1 MRAGSA
7 SGVVRKLRREYLRLG
22 AAVSGCE
29 WGVLYGRKQAALRRR
44 WICGTAA
51 AAVSY
56 TPGTY
61 EGEAIGRN
69 GPVKVQVTVAKDR
82 IESIRVVSHNE
93 SAGLSDAPIN
103 TLPKTIVDKQSLAVD
118 VFSGATFSSKAVIG
132 AVENALKK
140 ATKDIKPLLIAPA
153 VTAAVKPPKD
163 ETVDVL
169 VVGSGISGMVA
180 GITAAE
186 KGSNVLIIEKQGML
200 GAGDSMNISTGITAG
215 GSRLIKQLGI
225 ENATAKDYA
234 DFLVKQAATKKVPI
248 NEKNVRTYAMRG
260 GELVDWLMDLG
271 VPFGRF
277 QKDKWFH
284 ITKDGSA
291 PGPHIVRALSKKIA
305 DDNINYRLNSQV
317 VDLLMKDG
325 KVVGATVKTGAG
337 SYKVNAKAVVMATGG
352 FSASHELVKKW
363 APEWVGRPTTGAV
376 SLTGDGILMAQKVGA
391 QTVAMQEIKANYLCH
406 PLTARDGVSLTA
418 ITPYNILINHEG
430 KRFVDEGHASINF
443 KSRAMMKQTGHEAY
457 AIVDQTAMDNLKLM
471 RNYAAAGYFV
481 KANTVEELASKLK
494 VDQKAFIKTMKDY
507 MAACQAGKDPE
518 FNRRIQ
524 YPIAKAPFYAALV
537 TPSMQSTYG
546 GIKTDEKA
554 QALNADNKPIAGL
567 YAAGAT
573 SGHEAYANEVG
584 FAAIIGLVYGKI
596 AGENAAAYAKAQK

>member
-1 MRAGSA
+1 MKLKFKLAA
-7 SGVVRKLRREYLRLG
+7 GVVSTLMF
-22 AAVSGCE
+22 V
-29 WGVLYGRKQAALRRR
+29 
-44 WICGTAA
+44 GTAA

-337 SYKVNAKAVVMATGG
+337 SFKVNAKAVVMATGG

>member
-1 MRAGSA
+1 MKLKFKLAA
-7 SGVVRKLRREYLRLG
+7 GVVSTLMF
-22 AAVSGCE
+22 V
-29 WGVLYGRKQAALRRR
+29 
-44 WICGTAA
+44 GTAA

-248 NEKNVRTYAMRG
+248 NEMNVRTYAMRG

-524 YPIAKAPFYAALV
+524 HPIAKAPFYAALV

-596 AGENAAAYAKAQK
+596 AGENAAAYAKSQN

>member
-1 MRAGSA
+1 
-7 SGVVRKLRREYLRLG
+7 
-22 AAVSGCE
+22 
-29 WGVLYGRKQAALRRR
+29 
-44 WICGTAA
+44 
-51 AAVSY
+51 
-56 TPGTY
+56 
-61 EGEAIGRN
+61 
-69 GPVKVQVTVAKDR
+69 
-82 IESIRVVSHNE
+82 
-93 SAGLSDAPIN
+93 
-103 TLPKTIVDKQSLAVD
+103 
-118 VFSGATFSSKAVIG
+118 
-132 AVENALKK
+132 
-140 ATKDIKPLLIAPA
+140 
-153 VTAAVKPPKD
+153 
-163 ETVDVL
+163 
-169 VVGSGISGMVA
+169 
-180 GITAAE
+180 
-186 KGSNVLIIEKQGML
+186 
-200 GAGDSMNISTGITAG
+200 
-215 GSRLIKQLGI
+215 
-225 ENATAKDYA
+225 
-234 DFLVKQAATKKVPI
+234 
-248 NEKNVRTYAMRG
+248 MRG

-271 VPFGRF
+271 APFGRF

-352 FSASHELVKKW
+352 FSASHELVKQW

-430 KRFVDEGHASINF
+430 RRFVDEGHASINF

-507 MAACQAGKDPE
+507 MAACQAG
-518 FNRRIQ
+518 N
-524 YPIAKAPFYAALV
+524 L
-537 TPSMQSTYG
+537 
-546 GIKTDEKA
+546 
-554 QALNADNKPIAGL
+554 L
-567 YAAGAT
+567 YC
-573 SGHEAYANEVG
+573 
-584 FAAIIGLVYGKI
+584 
-596 AGENAAAYAKAQK
+596 

>member
-1 MRAGSA
+1 MKLKFKLAA
-7 SGVVRKLRREYLRLG
+7 GVVSTLMF
-22 AAVSGCE
+22 V
-29 WGVLYGRKQAALRRR
+29 
-44 WICGTAA
+44 GTAA

-457 AIVDQTAMDNLKLM
+457 AIVDQTTMDNLKLM

-518 FNRRIQ
+518 FNRCIQ

>member
-1 MRAGSA
+1 MKLKFKLAA
-7 SGVVRKLRREYLRLG
+7 GVVSTLMF
-22 AAVSGCE
+22 V
-29 WGVLYGRKQAALRRR
+29 
-44 WICGTAA
+44 GTAA

-248 NEKNVRTYAMRG
+248 NEMNVRTYAMRG

-391 QTVAMQEIKANYLCH
+391 QTVAMREIKANYLCH

>member
-1 MRAGSA
+1 MKLKFKLAA
-7 SGVVRKLRREYLRLG
+7 GVVSTLMF
-22 AAVSGCE
+22 V
-29 WGVLYGRKQAALRRR
+29 
-44 WICGTAA
+44 GTAA

-524 YPIAKAPFYAALV
+524 YPIARAPFYAALV

-596 AGENAAAYAKAQK
+596 AGENAAAYAKSQN

>member
-1 MRAGSA
+1 MKLKFKLAA
-7 SGVVRKLRREYLRLG
+7 GVVSTLMF
-22 AAVSGCE
+22 V
-29 WGVLYGRKQAALRRR
+29 
-44 WICGTAA
+44 GTAA

-596 AGENAAAYAKAQK
+596 AGENASAYAKAQK

>member
-1 MRAGSA
+1 MKLKFKLAA
-7 SGVVRKLRREYLRLG
+7 GVVSTLMF
-22 AAVSGCE
+22 V
-29 WGVLYGRKQAALRRR
+29 
-44 WICGTAA
+44 GTAA

-118 VFSGATFSSKAVIG
+118 GFSGATFSSKAVIG

-376 SLTGDGILMAQKVGA
+376 SLTGDGILMAHKVGA

>member
-1 MRAGSA
+1 MKLKFKLAA
-7 SGVVRKLRREYLRLG
+7 GVVSTLMF
-22 AAVSGCE
+22 V
-29 WGVLYGRKQAALRRR
+29 
-44 WICGTAA
+44 GTAA
-51 AAVSY
+51 AAVPY

>member
-1 MRAGSA
+1 MKLKFKLAA
-7 SGVVRKLRREYLRLG
+7 GVVSTLMF
-22 AAVSGCE
+22 V
-29 WGVLYGRKQAALRRR
+29 
-44 WICGTAA
+44 GTAA

-524 YPIAKAPFYAALV
+524 YPIAKAPFYAVLV

>member
-1 MRAGSA
+1 MKLKFKLAA
-7 SGVVRKLRREYLRLG
+7 GVVSTLMF
-22 AAVSGCE
+22 V
-29 WGVLYGRKQAALRRR
+29 
-44 WICGTAA
+44 GTAA

-118 VFSGATFSSKAVIG
+118 GFSGATFSSKAVIG

-524 YPIAKAPFYAALV
+524 HPIAKAPFYAALV

-596 AGENAAAYAKAQK
+596 AGEHAAAYAKAQK

>member
-1 MRAGSA
+1 MKLKFKLAA
-7 SGVVRKLRREYLRLG
+7 GVVSTLMF
-22 AAVSGCE
+22 V
-29 WGVLYGRKQAALRRR
+29 
-44 WICGTAA
+44 GTAA

-305 DDNINYRLNSQV
+305 DDNINYRLNRQV

>member
-1 MRAGSA
+1 MKLKFKLAA
-7 SGVVRKLRREYLRLG
+7 GVVSTLMF
-22 AAVSGCE
+22 V
-29 WGVLYGRKQAALRRR
+29 
-44 WICGTAA
+44 GTAA

-118 VFSGATFSSKAVIG
+118 GFSGATFSSKAVIG

-291 PGPHIVRALSKKIA
+291 PGPHIVRALSKKMA

>member
-1 MRAGSA
+1 MKLKFKLAA
-7 SGVVRKLRREYLRLG
+7 GVVSTLMF
-22 AAVSGCE
+22 V
-29 WGVLYGRKQAALRRR
+29 
-44 WICGTAA
+44 GTAA

-291 PGPHIVRALSKKIA
+291 PGPHIVRALSKKIE

>member
-1 MRAGSA
+1 MKLKFKLAA
-7 SGVVRKLRREYLRLG
+7 GVVSTLMF
-22 AAVSGCE
+22 V
-29 WGVLYGRKQAALRRR
+29 
-44 WICGTAA
+44 GTAA

-507 MAACQAGKDPE
+507 MAACQAGKDPK

>member
-1 MRAGSA
+1 MKLKFKLAA
-7 SGVVRKLRREYLRLG
+7 GVVSTLMF
-22 AAVSGCE
+22 V
-29 WGVLYGRKQAALRRR
+29 
-44 WICGTAA
+44 GTAA

-391 QTVAMQEIKANYLCH
+391 QTVAMQEIKAYYLCH

-596 AGENAAAYAKAQK
+596 ASENAAAYAKAQK

>member
-1 MRAGSA
+1 MF
-7 SGVVRKLRREYLRLG
+7 V
-22 AAVSGCE
+22 
-29 WGVLYGRKQAALRRR
+29 
-44 WICGTAA
+44 GTAA

-56 TPGTY
+56 APGTY

>member
-1 MRAGSA
+1 MKLKFKLAA
-7 SGVVRKLRREYLRLG
+7 GVVSTLMF
-22 AAVSGCE
+22 V
-29 WGVLYGRKQAALRRR
+29 
-44 WICGTAA
+44 GTAA

-494 VDQKAFIKTMKDY
+494 VDQKAFTKTMKDY

>member
-1 MRAGSA
+1 MKLKFKLAA
-7 SGVVRKLRREYLRLG
+7 GVVSTLMF
-22 AAVSGCE
+22 V
-29 WGVLYGRKQAALRRR
+29 
-44 WICGTAA
+44 GTAA

-291 PGPHIVRALSKKIA
+291 PGPHIVRALSKKMA

-494 VDQKAFIKTMKDY
+494 VNQKAFIKTMKDY

>member
-1 MRAGSA
+1 MKLKFKLAA
-7 SGVVRKLRREYLRLG
+7 GVVSTLMF
-22 AAVSGCE
+22 V
-29 WGVLYGRKQAALRRR
+29 
-44 WICGTAA
+44 GTAA

-391 QTVAMQEIKANYLCH
+391 QTVAMREIKANYLCH

-494 VDQKAFIKTMKDY
+494 VDQKTFIKTMKDY

>member
-1 MRAGSA
+1 MKLKFKLAA
-7 SGVVRKLRREYLRLG
+7 GVVSTLMF
-22 AAVSGCE
+22 V
-29 WGVLYGRKQAALRRR
+29 
-44 WICGTAA
+44 GTAA

-225 ENATAKDYA
+225 KNATAKDYA

-325 KVVGATVKTGAG
+325 KVVGATVKTGAD

>member
-1 MRAGSA
+1 MKLKFKLAA
-7 SGVVRKLRREYLRLG
+7 GVVSTLMF
-22 AAVSGCE
+22 V
-29 WGVLYGRKQAALRRR
+29 
-44 WICGTAA
+44 GTAA

-69 GPVKVQVTVAKDR
+69 GLVKVQVTVAKDR

-118 VFSGATFSSKAVIG
+118 GFSGATFSSKAVIG

>member
-1 MRAGSA
+1 MKLKFKLAA
-7 SGVVRKLRREYLRLG
+7 GVVSTLMF
-22 AAVSGCE
+22 V
-29 WGVLYGRKQAALRRR
+29 
-44 WICGTAA
+44 GTAA

-163 ETVDVL
+163 EKVDVL

-337 SYKVNAKAVVMATGG
+337 SYKVSAKAVVMATGG

>member
-1 MRAGSA
+1 MKLKFKLAA
-7 SGVVRKLRREYLRLG
+7 GVVSTLMF
-22 AAVSGCE
+22 V
-29 WGVLYGRKQAALRRR
+29 
-44 WICGTAA
+44 GTAA

-337 SYKVNAKAVVMATGG
+337 SYKVSAKAVVMATGV

-391 QTVAMQEIKANYLCH
+391 QTVAMREIKANYLCH

>member
-1 MRAGSA
+1 MKLKFKLAA
-7 SGVVRKLRREYLRLG
+7 GVVSTLMF
-22 AAVSGCE
+22 V
-29 WGVLYGRKQAALRRR
+29 
-44 WICGTAA
+44 GTAA

-103 TLPKTIVDKQSLAVD
+103 TLPKTIVDKQSLAVG

-260 GELVDWLMDLG
+260 GELVNWLMDLG

>member
-1 MRAGSA
+1 MKLKFKLAA
-7 SGVVRKLRREYLRLG
+7 GVVSTLMF
-22 AAVSGCE
+22 V
-29 WGVLYGRKQAALRRR
+29 
-44 WICGTAA
+44 GTAA

-325 KVVGATVKTGAG
+325 KVVGAMVKTGAG

-524 YPIAKAPFYAALV
+524 YLIAKAPFYAALV

>member
-1 MRAGSA
+1 MKLKFKLAA
-7 SGVVRKLRREYLRLG
+7 GVVSTLMF
-22 AAVSGCE
+22 V
-29 WGVLYGRKQAALRRR
+29 
-44 WICGTAA
+44 GTAA

-234 DFLVKQAATKKVPI
+234 DFLVKQAAAKKVPI

-391 QTVAMQEIKANYLCH
+391 QTVAMREIKANYLCH

>member
-1 MRAGSA
+1 MKLKFKLAA
-7 SGVVRKLRREYLRLG
+7 GVVSTLMF
-22 AAVSGCE
+22 V
-29 WGVLYGRKQAALRRR
+29 
-44 WICGTAA
+44 GTAA

-291 PGPHIVRALSKKIA
+291 PGPHIVRALSKKMA

-325 KVVGATVKTGAG
+325 KVVGATVKTAAG

>member
-1 MRAGSA
+1 MKLKFKLAA
-7 SGVVRKLRREYLRLG
+7 GVVSTLMF
-22 AAVSGCE
+22 V
-29 WGVLYGRKQAALRRR
+29 
-44 WICGTAA
+44 GTAA

-56 TPGTY
+56 APGTY

-103 TLPKTIVDKQSLAVD
+103 TLPKTIVDNQSLAVD

>member
-1 MRAGSA
+1 MKLKFKLAA
-7 SGVVRKLRREYLRLG
+7 GVVSTLMF
-22 AAVSGCE
+22 V
-29 WGVLYGRKQAALRRR
+29 
-44 WICGTAA
+44 GTAA

-234 DFLVKQAATKKVPI
+234 DFLVKQAATKKVLI

-337 SYKVNAKAVVMATGG
+337 SYKVTAKAVVMATGG

>member
-1 MRAGSA
+1 MKLKFKLAA
-7 SGVVRKLRREYLRLG
+7 GVVSTLMF
-22 AAVSGCE
+22 V
-29 WGVLYGRKQAALRRR
+29 
-44 WICGTAA
+44 GTAA

-153 VTAAVKPPKD
+153 VTAVVKPPKD

>member
-1 MRAGSA
+1 MKLKFKLAA
-7 SGVVRKLRREYLRLG
+7 GVVSTLMF
-22 AAVSGCE
+22 V
-29 WGVLYGRKQAALRRR
+29 
-44 WICGTAA
+44 GTAA

-93 SAGLSDAPIN
+93 STGLSDAPIN

>member
-1 MRAGSA
+1 MKLKFKLAA
-7 SGVVRKLRREYLRLG
+7 GVVSTLMF
-22 AAVSGCE
+22 V
-29 WGVLYGRKQAALRRR
+29 
-44 WICGTAA
+44 GTAA

-118 VFSGATFSSKAVIG
+118 GFSGATFSSKAVIG

-234 DFLVKQAATKKVPI
+234 DFLVKQAAAKKVPI

-376 SLTGDGILMAQKVGA
+376 SLTGDGILMAQKAGA
-391 QTVAMQEIKANYLCH
+391 QTVAMREIKANYLCH

>member
-1 MRAGSA
+1 MKLKFKLAA
-7 SGVVRKLRREYLRLG
+7 GVVSTLMF
-22 AAVSGCE
+22 V
-29 WGVLYGRKQAALRRR
+29 
-44 WICGTAA
+44 GTSA

-186 KGSNVLIIEKQGML
+186 KGSNVLITEKQGML

-524 YPIAKAPFYAALV
+524 HPIAKAPFYAALV